1 MTAATAEQGGG
12 ASPSNNNGQLAHLE
26 PSELGTKE
34 YWDKLYDREIQNH
47 AHDPTDT
54 GTIWFDDSDAEG
66 RVISFL
72 CDHHAELLLP
82 PSSFS
87 STSPSPPSSSSTV
100 VGRKSSGG
108 DGISFLDL
116 GTGNGSLLFGLRDAD
131 GGEFA
136 AGRMLGVDYSAR
148 SVEFARRIARG
159 RRRQREEQGREVVGE
174 TEDQQGQ
181 EKEGGGAGRGQDDID
196 IEFELHDI
204 LHDAPARLLS
214 GAQERGW
221 DVVLDKGTFDAVSL
235 SSEEL
240 VVGGATGEKQT
251 TLQKKKKARRISEAY
266 PRRVLPLVREGGL
279 LVVTSCN
286 WTEEELGRWF
296 VGSKGEKEGEEKEGE
311 EEEGKWCFE
320 QVGRVEYPSFSF
332 GGVKG
337 QTISTLCFRKV
348 RR

>member
-1 MTAATAEQGGG
+1 
-12 ASPSNNNGQLAHLE
+12 
-26 PSELGTKE
+26 
-34 YWDKLYDREIQNH
+34 
-47 AHDPTDT
+47 
-54 GTIWFDDSDAEG
+54 
-66 RVISFL
+66 
-72 CDHHAELLLP
+72 
-82 PSSFS
+82 
-87 STSPSPPSSSSTV
+87 
-100 VGRKSSGG
+100 
-108 DGISFLDL
+108 
-116 GTGNGSLLFGLRDAD
+116 
-131 GGEFA
+131 
-136 AGRMLGVDYSAR
+136 MLGVDYSAR

-159 RRRQREEQGREVVGE
+159 RRRQREEQGREEALALGREEEE
-174 TEDQQGQ
+174 TGDETSERISSDQQH
-181 EKEGGGAGRGQDDID
+181 DID

>member
-1 MTAATAEQGGG
+1 M
-12 ASPSNNNGQLAHLE
+12 GQ
-26 PSELGTKE
+26 
-34 YWDKLYDREIQNH
+34 N
-47 AHDPTDT
+47 
-54 GTIWFDDSDAEG
+54 
-66 RVISFL
+66 
-72 CDHHAELLLP
+72 
-82 PSSFS
+82 
-87 STSPSPPSSSSTV
+87 
-100 VGRKSSGG
+100 SSGG

-159 RRRQREEQGREVVGE
+159 GRRQREEQGREVVGE

-296 VGSKGEKEGEEKEGE
+296 VGSKGEKEKEAEGDQDE
-311 EEEGKWCFE
+311 DEGKWCFE